1 MGMFALGWLGGY
13 AAWAALTPTCK
24 KGTFYG
30 VTPKRSTKSKKSR
43 KR

>member
-13 AAWAALTPTCK
+13 AAWVALTPTCK
-24 KGTFYG
+24 KGAFYG
-30 VTPKRSTKSKKSR
+30 VTPKRKPAKKPR